1 MQDSLTLFF
10 QLRVLTALISSVS
23 FSPLPTGGRCIVSV
37 STLFVAFSAL
47 DVPEELLPDPEGILM
62 GGGRCFTPFPKTDDW
77 TSGEIPSPCAGQM
90 WFSQISD
97 KKARQNILTFFFFS
111 MSMPKWLGQ
120 TNPRAEWRSRPCWL
134 NKVQPPPQGDSP
146 HLYWGTG
153 ALVQRCL
160 SCGTSWP
167 DTLHLSRTHLC
178 TD

>member
-1 MQDSLTLFF
+1 MQDSLTLFL
-10 QLRVLTALISSVS
+10 QLRVMTAFICCSVS

-77 TSGEIPSPCAGQM
+77 TSGEIPSPCAEQM

-97 KKARQNILTFFFFS
+97 KKNILTFFFFQCQCKNDS
-111 MSMPKWLGQ
+111 GRQIPELS
-120 TNPRAEWRSRPCWL
+120 PRRL
-134 NKVQPPPQGDSP
+134 NKVQPPPQVDSP